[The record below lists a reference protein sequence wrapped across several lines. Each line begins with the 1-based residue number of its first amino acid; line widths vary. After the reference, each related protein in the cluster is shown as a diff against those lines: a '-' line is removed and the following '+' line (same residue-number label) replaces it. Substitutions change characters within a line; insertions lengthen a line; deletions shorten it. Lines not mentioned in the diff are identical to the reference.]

1 MCVYTVALVYV
12 GSILIGFEAIALPKV
27 LMTISTVYRLCLFL
41 PTLETSL
48 RYSKQ
53 KCTEGFI
60 CITKRVVATSTVY
73 RLCLF
78 LPTLERSL
86 QYK

>member
-12 GSILIGFEAIALPKV
+12 GSISIGFEAVALPKV
-27 LMTISTVYRLCLFL
+27 LITISTVYRLCLFL
-41 PTLETSL
+41 PTPETSL
-48 RYSKQ
+48 QYSKQ
-53 KCTEGFI
+53 KYTEGFI
-60 CITKRVVATSTVY
+60 YVTERVVATSTVY